1 MEDHKI
7 IVEQEHTT
15 VMAHYEVFPRE
26 ERGYQSEAELE
37 AEFIRQLVGQGYE
50 RVNITSET
58 QLLANLRRQMER
70 LNGVTLSDK
79 EWKQLLE
86 GHIASPQMTI
96 EDKTERIQRSEIVNI
111 TRDNGDSQNIK
122 LIDKRD
128 IHNNHLQVLNQYV
141 PEGGKYANRY
151 DVTILVNGLPL
162 VHVELKRRG
171 IDIKEAFN
179 QINRYERDSFWA
191 GCGLYDYVQVFV
203 ISNGTQT
210 KYYSNTTRFAHVAT
224 VSNSQKQR
232 VKTQS
237 QSFEFTSYWSDA
249 ENNQILDL
257 RDFTRTFMT
266 KMTLL
271 NVLTKYCV
279 FTVDK
284 NLMVMRPYQIAATE
298 RILLRIKQA
307 TMNKWQGTIKAGG
320 YIWHTT
326 GSGKTLTSFK
336 TAQLASQL
344 PYVDKVLFVVDRKDL
359 DYQTMKEYDN
369 FEKGCA
375 NSNTSSNI
383 LQKQLNDPHDGKKI
397 IITTIQKL
405 TSLLKKKKDIDCADK
420 NVVMIFDEC
429 HRSQFGDMH
438 VMVTKAF
445 KKYYLFGFTGTPI
458 STANI
463 ATGKYANLRTTAQA
477 FGGELDEKGNATKP
491 LHTYTIID
499 AIRDKNVLKFKVDY
513 IQTMK
518 MKDDVGDKKVWGI
531 ETKEALMDEKRI
543 ANNVRYILEHYAQ
556 KTKQKQRY
564 TYSVITNVAAVAK
577 SNKTEAEKRKDL
589 LGGFNSIL
597 CVESIPM
604 AIAYYKE
611 FQKQQ
616 EERAEKLRI
625 ATIFTFSANEA
636 EDDAMGLM
644 DDEDP
649 AATEGLDA
657 TSRDFLERAIAEYNG
672 WFGTK
677 YSTDSEKFQN
687 YYKDLS
693 LRMKN
698 REVDMLIV
706 VSMFLTGFDAKTLN
720 TLWVDKNLRMH
731 GLLQA
736 YSRTNRILNSIKDCG
751 NIVCFRNL
759 EKATNDS
766 LALFGDTGAKGI
778 AIMRP
783 FKDYYEGYVDEK
795 GKKHVGYME
804 IVADLLEQFAL
815 PLNPLNFSLE
825 EKKQFVRLFGA
836 FLKMQNLLS
845 VFDEFTDEKRGI
857 SEYDT
862 QDYLSWYID
871 LRGELTHTGGG
882 DGGPKD
888 DIVDDLVFETELV
901 KQIQIDIPYIL
912 QLIREYQGKNG
923 EDKTIIV
930 KIQKAV
936 DSSPDLRDKKE
947 LIMKFIE
954 RMTPTPG
961 QILDEQEDVYDEWSQ
976 YVREEKEKELNAI
989 IEEENLKPEETRK
1002 FVKQAFADG
1011 YVTTTGV
1018 AITKVLPPMPIF
1030 GGKGNREEKKNTVL
1044 EKLSAFFNRF
1054 VSIANGDFG
1063 DEKKSDMIPLHPVDY
1078 LDEASRDKE
1087 RSIAAEEDERGA

>member
-1 MEDHKI
+1 MDDYKI
-7 IVEQEHTT
+7 IIEQEQTT
-15 VMAHYEVFPRE
+15 VMAHYEALPRE
-26 ERGYQSEAELE
+26 DKGYQSEAELE
-37 AEFIRQLVGQGYE
+37 EAFIKQLVGQGYE
-50 RVNITSET
+50 RVNVTSEA
-58 QLLANLRRQMER
+58 QLLANLRQQMER
-70 LNGVTLSDK
+70 LNGLTLSDK

-86 GHIASPQMTI
+86 QHIASPQMKI

-111 TRDNGDSQNIK
+111 QRDNGDTQNVK
-122 LIDKRD
+122 LIDKKD
-128 IHNNHLQVLNQYV
+128 IHNNHVQVLNQYV
-141 PEGGKYANRY
+141 PEGGKHQNRY

-162 VHVELKRRG
+162 VHCELKKRG
-171 IDIKEAFN
+171 VPLKQAFD
-179 QINRYERDSFWA
+179 QINRYERESFWA
-191 GCGLYDYVQVFV
+191 GCGLYDYVQIFL

-210 KYYSNTTRFAHVAT
+210 KYYSNTTRFAHVAAM
-224 VSNSQKQR
+224 NQQKQK

-249 ENNQILDL
+249 ENNPIVDL
-257 RDFTRTFMT
+257 RDFTRTFLA
-266 KMTLL
+266 KATLL

-284 NLMVMRPYQIAATE
+284 NLMVMRPYQISATE

-336 TAQLASQL
+336 TAQLASTL

-383 LQKQLNDPHDGKKI
+383 LQKQLNTPNDSKKI

-405 TSLLKKKKDIDCADK
+405 TSLLKKKKDIACADK

-438 VMVTKAF
+438 VMITKAF
-445 KKYYLFGFTGTPI
+445 KKYYIFGFTGTPI
-458 STANI
+458 SSKNI

-477 FGGELDEKGNATKP
+477 FGGEPDEKGNPTKP

-518 MKDDVGDKKVWGI
+518 MKEGVEDKQVWGI
-531 ETKEALMDEKRI
+531 ETKEALMNAERI

-556 KTKQKQRY
+556 KTKQRQRY
-564 TYSVITNVAAVAK
+564 TYSVITNVADVAK
-577 SNKTEAEKRKDL
+577 NNKTQEEKRKNQ

-604 AIAYYKE
+604 AIQYYRE
-611 FQKQQ
+611 FQRQQ
-616 EERAEKLRI
+616 AERAEKLRI

-636 EDDAMGLM
+636 EDEMGLM
-644 DDEDP
+644 EDEDP

-657 TSRDFLERAIAEYNG
+657 TSRDFLERAIADYNG
-672 WFGTK
+672 IFGTK

-698 REVDMLIV
+698 REVDLLIV

-759 EKATNDS
+759 EEETNAS
-766 LALFGDTGAKGI
+766 LALFGDTGAKGV
-778 AIMRP
+778 AILRP

-795 GKKHVGYME
+795 GKRHQGYVE
-804 IVADLLEQFAL
+804 IVEALLELYQL
-815 PLNPLNFSLE
+815 PLNPLMFSLE
-825 EKKQFVRLFGA
+825 EKKGFVRLFSA

-845 VFDEFTDEKRGI
+845 VFDEFTEEKRGI
-857 SEYDT
+857 SDFDT

-871 LRGELTHTGGG
+871 LREELHPKDGGG
-882 DGGPKD
+882 TKD
-888 DIVDDLVFETELV
+888 DIVDDLIFETELV

-912 QLIREYQGKNG
+912 QLIQQYHDKHG
-923 EDKTIIV
+923 EDKTIV
-930 KIQKAV
+930 VQIQKAV

-947 LIMKFIE
+947 LIMQFIE
-954 RMTPTPG
+954 RMTPQPG
-961 QILDEQEDVYDEWSQ
+961 EVLEEQEDISDEWAA
-976 YVREEKEKELNAI
+976 YVKQESERELNAI
-989 IEEENLKPEETRK
+989 IEEEKLRPEETKK
-1002 FVKQAFADG
+1002 FMEQAFADG

-1018 AITKVLPPMPIF
+1018 AITKVLPPMPLF
-1030 GGKGNREEKKNTVL
+1030 GGGAGGGSAREKKKETVL
-1044 EKLSAFFNRF
+1044 EKLMAFFHRF
-1054 VSIANGDFG
+1054 ASITNGYFGEGEDVSSS
-1063 DEKKSDMIPLHPVDY
+1063 KKVYMYPTEEEDM
-1078 LDEASRDKE
+1078 SK
-1087 RSIAAEEDERGA
+1087 AAERELP

>member
-1 MEDHKI
+1 MQDHNI
-7 IVEQEHTT
+7 IAEQEHTT
-15 VMAHYEVFPRE
+15 VMAHYEALERE
-26 ERGYQSEAELE
+26 DLSYQSEAELE
-37 AEFIRQLVGQGYE
+37 AAFIQQLVAGQGYE
-50 RVNITSET
+50 RVHITSEVG
-58 QLLANLRRQMER
+58 LLTNFRKQMER
-70 LNGVTLSDK
+70 LNGLTLSDK
-79 EWKQLLE
+79 EWRQLLE
-86 GHIASPQMTI
+86 QHIASPQMTI
-96 EDKTERIQRSEIVNI
+96 EDKTERMQRSEIVNI
-111 TRDNGDSQNIK
+111 TRDNGDTQNIK

-141 PEGGKYANRY
+141 PEGGRYQNRY

-162 VHVELKRRG
+162 VHIELKKRG
-171 IDIKEAFN
+171 VPLKEAFN

-191 GCGLYDYVQVFV
+191 GCGLYDYVQVFI

-210 KYYSNTTRFAHVAT
+210 KYYSNTTRFAHVAAM
-224 VSNSQKQR
+224 SGQRQR

-249 ENNQILDL
+249 ENNPILDL
-257 RDFTRTFMT
+257 RDFTRTFLT

-307 TMNKWQGTIKAGG
+307 TMNKWQGSIRAGG

-375 NSNTSSNI
+375 NSNTSSAI
-383 LQKQLNDPHDGKKI
+383 LQKQLNDPHDSKKI

-405 TSLLKKKKDIDCADK
+405 TSLLKSKKEVACTDK
-420 NVVMIFDEC
+420 NVVLIFDEC

-438 VMVTKAF
+438 VLVTKAF

-458 STANI
+458 STVNI
-463 ATGKYANLRTTAQA
+463 AAGKYANLRTTAQA
-477 FGGELDEKGNATKP
+477 FGGELDENGNHTLP

-499 AIRDKNVLKFKVDY
+499 AIRDKNVLPFKVDY
-513 IQTMK
+513 IQTVRMK
-518 MKDDVGDKKVWGI
+518 GDVESKKVWGI

-543 ANNVRYILEHYAQ
+543 ANNVRYVLEHYTQ
-556 KTKQKQRY
+556 KTKQRQRY
-564 TYSVITNVAAVAK
+564 TYSVITNVVDVAK
-577 SNKTEAEKRKDL
+577 NNKVEVEKRKNL

-604 AIAYYKE
+604 AMQYYKE

-616 EERAEKLRI
+616 ADREDKLRI

-636 EDDAMGLM
+636 EDEMGLM
-644 DDEDP
+644 EDEDP
-649 AATEGLDA
+649 AATEGMDA
-657 TSRDFLERAIAEYNG
+657 TSRDFLERAIGEYNEI
-672 WFGTK
+672 FGTK

-698 REVDMLIV
+698 REVDLLIV

-751 NIVCFRNL
+751 NIICFRNL
-759 EKATNDS
+759 EEETNAS
-766 LALFGDTGAKGI
+766 LALFGNTGAKGI

-783 FKDYYEGYVDEK
+783 FKDYYEGYDDEK
-795 GKKHVGYME
+795 GKHHDGYVE
-804 IVADLLEQFAL
+804 ILAALLAKYHL
-815 PLNPLNFSLE
+815 PLNPMLFTLD
-825 EKKQFVRLFGA
+825 EKKVFVKLFGA

-845 VFDEFTDEKRGI
+845 VFDEFTTEERII
-857 SEYDT
+857 SDFDT

-871 LRGELTHTGGG
+871 LRGELHPTGS
-882 DGGPKD
+882 DGTKD

-912 QLIREYQGKNG
+912 QLIQLYRDKHG
-923 EDKTIIV
+923 EDKTIVV

-936 DSSPDLRDKKE
+936 NSSPDLRDKKE
-947 LIMKFIE
+947 LIMQFIE

-961 QILDEQEDVYDEWSQ
+961 EIQDEQKDIGEEWAT
-976 YVREEKEKELNAI
+976 YVKEEMEKELNAI
-989 IEEENLKPEETRK
+989 IEEEKLRQEETRR
-1002 FVKQAFADG
+1002 FVEQAFSDG
-1011 YVTTTGV
+1011 YVTTTGI
-1018 AITKVLPPMPIF
+1018 AITKVMPPLPLF
-1030 GGKGNREEKKNTVL
+1030 GGGTQGGSAREEKKERVL
-1044 EKLSAFFNRF
+1044 TKLTAFFHRYFNL
-1054 VSIANGDFG
+1054 SWSHHMELG
-1063 DEKKSDMIPLHPVDY
+1063 KSVKLYQYPTEDSY
-1078 LDEASRDKE
+1078 SSR
-1087 RSIAAEEDERGA
+1087 AAEES

>member
-1 MEDHKI
+1 MQDYNI
-7 IVEQEHTT
+7 IAEQEHTT
-15 VMAHYEVFPRE
+15 VMAHYEVLPRE
-26 ERGYQSEAELE
+26 ARGYQSEAELE
-37 AEFIRQLVGQGYE
+37 AEFIKQLVEQGYE
-50 RVNITSET
+50 RVNVSSEKD
-58 QLLANLRRQMER
+58 LLANLRRQMER
-70 LNGVTLSDK
+70 VNGLVLSDR
-79 EWKQLLE
+79 EWRQLLE
-86 GHIASPQMTI
+86 EHIASPQMTI

-111 TRDNGDSQNIK
+111 TRDNGDTQNIK

-141 PEGGKYANRY
+141 PEGGRYENRY

-162 VHVELKRRG
+162 VHCELKKRG
-171 IDIKEAFN
+171 VPLKEAFN

-191 GCGLYDYVQVFV
+191 GCGLYDYVQVFL

-210 KYYSNTTRFAHVAT
+210 KYYSNTTRFAHVAAA
-224 VSNSQKQR
+224 SNRGRQR
-232 VKTQS
+232 VKTQT

-249 ENNQILDL
+249 ENNPILDL
-257 RDFTRTFMT
+257 RDFTRTFLT
-266 KMTLL
+266 KATLL

-307 TMNKWQGTIKAGG
+307 TMNKWQGTVRAGG

-326 GSGKTLTSFK
+326 GSGKTFTSFK
-336 TAQLASQL
+336 TAQLASRL

-383 LQKQLNDPHDGKKI
+383 LQRQLNDPHEGKKI

-405 TSLLKKKKDIDCADK
+405 TSLLKKKKEIDCAGK

-458 STANI
+458 SGANI
-463 ATGKYANLRTTAQA
+463 AAGKYANLRTTAQA
-477 FGGELDEKGNATKP
+477 FGGELDENGKATKP

-513 IQTMK
+513 IQTMR
-518 MKDDVGDKKVWGI
+518 MKKDVGDKKVWGI
-531 ETKEALMDEKRI
+531 ETKEALMSEERI

-556 KTKQKQRY
+556 KTKRRQRY
-564 TYSVITNVAAVAK
+564 TYSVITNVVDVAK
-577 SNKTEAEKRKDL
+577 SNRVEAEKRKDL

-604 AIAYYKE
+604 AMAYYKE

-616 EERAEKLRI
+616 AERAEKLRI

-636 EDDAMGLM
+636 ENDAMGLM
-644 DDEDP
+644 EDEDP

-657 TSRDFLERAIAEYNG
+657 TSRDFLERAIEDYNRM
-672 WFGTK
+672 FGTK

-698 REVDMLIV
+698 REVDLLIV

-759 EKATNDS
+759 EEATNAS
-766 LALFGDTGAKGI
+766 LALFGDTGAKGT

-795 GKKHVGYME
+795 GKRHLGYVE
-804 IVADLLEQFAL
+804 IVAEILSKYHL
-815 PLNPLNFSLE
+815 PLNPLQFTLE
-825 EKKQFVRLFGA
+825 EKKEFVKLFGA

-845 VFDEFTDEKRGI
+845 VFDEFTAEEKI
-857 SEYDT
+857 VSDYDV
-862 QDYLSWYID
+862 QDYTSWYID
-871 LRGELTHTGGG
+871 LRGELHPTGGNG
-882 DGGPKD
+882 EKD

-912 QLIREYQGKNG
+912 QLIREYHEKNG
-923 EDKTIIV
+923 EDKTLVV

-947 LIMKFIE
+947 LIMQFIE
-954 RMTPTPG
+954 RMTPAQG
-961 QILDEQEDVYDEWSQ
+961 EMLEEQGDVADEWSR
-976 YVREEKEKELNAI
+976 YVKEEKERELRTI
-989 IEEENLKPEETRK
+989 IEEENLKPEEARA
-1002 FVKQAFADG
+1002 FVRQAFVDG
-1011 YVTTTGV
+1011 YVTTTGI
-1018 AITKVLPPMPIF
+1018 AITKVLPSIPIF
-1030 GGKGNREEKKNTVL
+1030 GGKVNREEKKNRVL
-1044 EKLSAFFNRF
+1044 EKLTAFFHKYFSLSWGVEPEPARRVTLYQF
-1054 VSIANGDFG
+1054 PA
-1063 DEKKSDMIPLHPVDY
+1063 DEESWSM
-1078 LDEASRDKE
+1078 
-1087 RSIAAEEDERGA
+1087 AAEDAEN